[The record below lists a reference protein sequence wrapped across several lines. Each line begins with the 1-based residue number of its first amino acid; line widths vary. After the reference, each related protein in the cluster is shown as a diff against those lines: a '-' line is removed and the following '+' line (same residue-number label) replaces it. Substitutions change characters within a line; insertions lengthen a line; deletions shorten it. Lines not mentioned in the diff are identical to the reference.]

1 MELSWSGVDR
11 SKAEF
16 SNRRTPIQLQ
26 QVPIPNQLV
35 PSFGGLEVEKLPSQ
49 IATFYGSWS
58 LSSLSLSLSL
68 SRLPTP
74 VSFIREN
81 RNHLR
86 FGGAAAAIIDPRM

>member
-49 IATFYGSWS
+49 IATSYGSWS
-58 LSSLSLSLSL
+58 LSSPSL